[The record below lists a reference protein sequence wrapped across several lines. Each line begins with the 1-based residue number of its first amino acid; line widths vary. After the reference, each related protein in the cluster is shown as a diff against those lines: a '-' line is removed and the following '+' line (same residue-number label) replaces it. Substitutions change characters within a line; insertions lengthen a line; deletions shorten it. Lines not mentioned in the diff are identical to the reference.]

1 MQPSKKNYRGHFG
14 RCRRPKFL
22 LRIRLQKAS
31 RNLEF
36 ARERK
41 RSYVLSTSVV
51 LTLKVTC
58 GGKTVFVEGTSERRM
73 GALQVPEFNIL

>member
-1 MQPSKKNYRGHFG
+1 LDATNERS
-14 RCRRPKFL
+14 RRILSIEPTGEYELVKPMCFFIEAPL
-22 LRIRLQKAS
+22 AHVLQWG
-31 RNLEF
+31 
-36 ARERK
+36 
-41 RSYVLSTSVV
+41 SYVLSTSVV